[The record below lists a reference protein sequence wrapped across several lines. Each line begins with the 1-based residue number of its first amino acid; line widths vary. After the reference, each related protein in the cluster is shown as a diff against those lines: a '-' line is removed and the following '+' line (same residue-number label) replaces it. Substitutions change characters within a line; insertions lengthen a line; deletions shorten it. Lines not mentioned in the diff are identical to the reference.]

1 MNYYEIIYIVH
12 PALQAGHLDDTVN
25 QINKKV
31 KDAGGEILYYD
42 NWGKKKLS
50 YLIQKQKY
58 VTYILFQCKVGGE
71 KIADFSIEFEHNT
84 NILRHLISKITEDDI
99 MEQKTTNQEQEVV
112 EEKTDDKAATEETT
126 VKSEKIE
133 DEVTEVVSEA
143 ATEEAAVE
151 EVSSSPEDIDPV
163 VDENTDNENTDGEE
177 NG

>member
-58 VTYILFQCKVGGE
+58 GTYILFQCKVGGE
-71 KIADFSIEFEHNT
+71 QIADLSIEFEHNT

-99 MEQKTTNQEQEVV
+99 MEQKTINEEQEAVK
-112 EEKTDDKAATEETT
+112 EKTDNKVATKETT

-133 DEVTEVVSEA
+133 DEVTEVEA
-143 ATEEAAVE
+143 EEAVVE
-151 EVSSSPEDIDPV
+151 EVSSSSEDIDPV

>member
-25 QINKKV
+25 QINKKM
-31 KDAGGEILYYD
+31 KDAGGEILYFD

-58 VTYILFQCKVGGE
+58 GTYILFQCKVGGE
-71 KIADFSIEFEHNT
+71 KIADLSLEFEHNT

-99 MEQKTTNQEQEVV
+99 MEQKITNQEQETS
-112 EEKTDDKAATEETT
+112 EEKKDDKTTAQEITSEPEKIEEVVTEET
-126 VKSEKIE
+126 
-133 DEVTEVVSEA
+133 
-143 ATEEAAVE
+143 VE
-151 EVSSSPEDIDPV
+151 EVSLSSEDIDPD
-163 VDENTDNENTDGEE
+163 VDKNTDNENIDGEE

>member
-25 QINKKV
+25 QINKKM
-31 KDAGGEILYYD
+31 KDAGGEILYFD

-58 VTYILFQCKVGGE
+58 GTYILFQCKVGGE
-71 KIADFSIEFEHNT
+71 KIADLSLEFEHNT

-99 MEQKTTNQEQEVV
+99 IEQKTANQEQETS
-112 EEKTDDKAATEETT
+112 EEKKDDKTT
-126 VKSEKIE
+126 AQEINSEPEKIE
-133 DEVTEVVSEA
+133 EV
-143 ATEEAAVE
+143 ATEKTVE
-151 EVSSSPEDIDPV
+151 EVSSSSEDIEPT
-163 VDENTDNENTDGEE
+163 VDENTDNENIDGEE

>member
-25 QINKKV
+25 QINKKM
-31 KDAGGEILYYD
+31 KDAGGEILYFD

-58 VTYILFQCKVGGE
+58 GTYILFQCKVGGE
-71 KIADFSIEFEHNT
+71 KIADLSLEFEHNT

-99 MEQKTTNQEQEVV
+99 IEQKTANQEQETS
-112 EEKTDDKAATEETT
+112 EEKKDDKTTAQEITSEPEKIEEVVTEET
-126 VKSEKIE
+126 
-133 DEVTEVVSEA
+133 
-143 ATEEAAVE
+143 VE
-151 EVSSSPEDIDPV
+151 EVSLSSEDIDPD
-163 VDENTDNENTDGEE
+163 VDKNTDNENIDGEE

>member
-25 QINKKV
+25 QINKKM
-31 KDAGGEILYYD
+31 KDAGGEILYFD

-58 VTYILFQCKVGGE
+58 GTYILFQCKVGGE
-71 KIADFSIEFEHNT
+71 KIDGLSLEFEHNT

-99 MEQKTTNQEQEVV
+99 MEQKITNQEQETS
-112 EEKTDDKAATEETT
+112 EEKKDDKTTAQEINSEPEKIEEVVTEET
-126 VKSEKIE
+126 
-133 DEVTEVVSEA
+133 
-143 ATEEAAVE
+143 VE
-151 EVSSSPEDIDPV
+151 EVSLSSEDIDPD
-163 VDENTDNENTDGEE
+163 VDKNTDNENIDGEE

>member
-25 QINKKV
+25 QINKKM
-31 KDAGGEILYYD
+31 KDAGGEILYFD

-58 VTYILFQCKVGGE
+58 GTYILFQCKVGGE
-71 KIADFSIEFEHNT
+71 KIADLSLEFEHNT

-99 MEQKTTNQEQEVV
+99 MEQKITNQEQETS
-112 EEKTDDKAATEETT
+112 EEKKDDKTT
-126 VKSEKIE
+126 AQEINSEPEKIE
-133 DEVTEVVSEA
+133 EV
-143 ATEEAAVE
+143 ATEKTVE
-151 EVSSSPEDIDPV
+151 EVSSSSEDIEPT
-163 VDENTDNENTDGEE
+163 VDENTDNENIDGEE

>member
-12 PALQAGHLDDTVN
+12 PALQAGHLDDSVN

-31 KDAGGEILYYD
+31 KDAGGEILYFD

-58 VTYILFQCKVGGE
+58 GTYILFQCKVGGE
-71 KIADFSIEFEHNT
+71 KIADLSIEFEHNT

-99 MEQKTTNQEQEVV
+99 IEQKITNQEQESV
-112 EEKTDDKAATEETT
+112 EEKTDDKGVAQETA
-126 VKSEKIE
+126 SSPEKIE
-133 DEVTEVVSEA
+133 EEVTEEA
-143 ATEEAAVE
+143 SAE
-151 EVSSSPEDIDPV
+151 SEDIDPV